1 MSLETSIDNLAQAIT
16 ALAQA
21 LTTQATLTAITANAT
36 LGDATNEQTANAL
49 KDVQKRTRRTKEQ
62 IAADEAAKA
71 QPTNQSDE
79 AEVTPVPAT
88 PEPAAEPTSDDVKA
102 ALVALRNLDNSPDRA
117 KAILMQHSGQDKLPG
132 VSPALFA
139 AIIADCKKLMP

>member
-21 LTTQATLTAITANAT
+21 LTQGPPQQIIATIPAT
-36 LGDATNEQTANAL
+36 TEEPAR
-49 KDVQKRTRRTKEQ
+49 RTRRTKEQ

-71 QPTNQSDE
+71 PPTNQPDE
-79 AEVTPVPAT
+79 AEVAQVTHS
-88 PEPAAEPTSDDVKA
+88 EPAAEPTSDDVKA

-117 KAILMQHSGQDKLPG
+117 KAILMQHAGQDKLPG

>member
-1 MSLETSIDNLAQAIT
+1 MSLETSIDNLAQAMLV
-16 ALAQA
+16 LAD
-21 LTTQATLTAITANAT
+21 AITKRTHIESITEVRIPAT
-36 LGDATNEQTANAL
+36 TEEPA
-49 KDVQKRTRRTKEQ
+49 KRTRRTKEQ

-79 AEVTPVPAT
+79 AEVVPVP
-88 PEPAAEPTSDDVKA
+88 ENLPAAEPTSDDVKA

-117 KAILMQHSGQDKLPG
+117 EAILMQHSGQDKLPG